1 MTFPHCAAFV
11 RNHRSRRSL
20 RGGFCVTFAAA
31 LLVAALALPARGQ
44 SYAEATGS
52 VVILLPPKVV
62 SGQPATLA
70 ILSADGRL
78 ASNVGVVVGGQR
90 VKTDMTGR
98 ASFTVPSD
106 ASVIVARSYGVSA
119 AALVDPTVPSG
130 SSHGSSHV
138 SGHVSGQGI
147 MVPAVISQRDRFS
160 ICGGNFRG
168 DADAN
173 PVQIGDV
180 PAPVL
185 AASPECL
192 VALPGPKTKVGTA
205 TILVGTTEP
214 RWATTTTVVSLEFE
228 PPNPPLAVQV
238 KSSLEVHVAGSD
250 SPLSIVVKNETPGV
264 LRFLQGDM
272 QELRTSGGS
281 PNAAKVEA
289 QAIRSG
295 DYSFRAHLARV
306 VDLGSAQRYLKAA
319 ESLAPANSR
328 RRVERLAETLAKNPG
343 GAEKVRRELDKM
355 IAAAAAGDFGTVLEA
370 ARAAL

>member
-20 RGGFCVTFAAA
+20 RAGFCVTFAAA
-31 LLVAALALPARGQ
+31 LPVAALALPARGQ

-78 ASNVGVVVGGQR
+78 ASNVAVAVGGQS

-98 ASFTVPSD
+98 ASFTVPTD
-106 ASVIVARSYGVSA
+106 ARVIVARSSGISA
-119 AALVDPTVPSG
+119 AALVDPAPLSG
-130 SSHGSSHV
+130 TSPFSAR
-138 SGHVSGQGI
+138 GI
-147 MVPAVISQRDRFS
+147 MAPAVISRQDRFS
-160 ICGGNFRG
+160 ICGGTFRG

-205 TILVGTTEP
+205 TILVGTTEV
-214 RWATTTTVVSLEFE
+214 RWTTTTTVVSLEFE

-250 SPLSIVVKNETPGV
+250 SPLPIVVKNETPGV
-264 LRFLQGDM
+264 LRFLQGDT

-289 QAIRSG
+289 QAIQSG
-295 DYSFRAHLARV
+295 DFSFRAQLARV

-328 RRVERLAETLAKNPG
+328 RRVERLAETLAKNPA
-343 GAEKVRRELDKM
+343 GAGKVRRELDKM
-355 IAAAAAGDFGTVLEA
+355 IAATAAGDFRTVLEA
-370 ARAAL
+370 ARASL

>member
-1 MTFPHCAAFV
+1 MTLPHCATSV
-11 RNHRSRRSL
+11 RNHWSRRSF
-20 RGGFCVTFAAA
+20 RAGFCVAFAAA
-31 LLVAALALPARGQ
+31 LLAAPLALSARGQ
-44 SYAEATGS
+44 SYAGATGS
-52 VVILLPPKVV
+52 VVIVLPPKVV

-78 ASNVGVVVGGQR
+78 ASNVAVAVGGQS
-90 VKTDMTGR
+90 VKTDVTGR
-98 ASFTVPSD
+98 ASFMVPSD
-106 ASVIVARSYGVSA
+106 ASVIVARSSGVSA
-119 AALVDPTVPSG
+119 AALVDPALPSG
-130 SSHGSSHV
+130 SSHGTP
-138 SGHVSGQGI
+138 QGI
-147 MVPAVISQRDRFS
+147 TAPAVISQRDRFS

-205 TILVGTTEP
+205 RILVGTAEA
-214 RWATTTTVVSLEFE
+214 RWTTTTTVVSLEFE
-228 PPNPPLAVQV
+228 PPNPPLAVQM

-250 SPLSIVVKNETPGV
+250 SPLPIVVKNETPGV
-264 LRFLQGDM
+264 LRFLQGDT
-272 QELRTSGGS
+272 QGLRTSGGS

-295 DYSFRAHLARV
+295 DFSFRAQLARTP
-306 VDLGSAQRYLKAA
+306 DLDSAQRYLKAA
-319 ESLAPANSR
+319 ESLAPDNSR
-328 RRVERLAETLAKNPG
+328 RQVERLAETLAKNPG
-343 GAEKVRRELDKM
+343 DAGKVRRELDKM
-355 IAAAAAGDFGTVLEA
+355 IATKAGGDFRTVLEA

>member
-1 MTFPHCAAFV
+1 MTLPHCATSV
-11 RNHRSRRSL
+11 RNHWSRRSFRAGL
-20 RGGFCVTFAAA
+20 CVTFAAA
-31 LLVAALALPARGQ
+31 LFAVASALPARGQ

-78 ASNVGVVVGGQR
+78 ASNVAVAVGRQS
-90 VKTDMTGR
+90 VKTDVTGR

-106 ASVIVARSYGVSA
+106 ASVIVARSSGVSA
-119 AALVDPTVPSG
+119 AALVDPAPPSG
-130 SSHGSSHV
+130 SSPV
-138 SGHVSGQGI
+138 SAKGI
-147 MVPAVISQRDRFS
+147 MAPAVISQRDRFS

-192 VALPGPKTKVGTA
+192 VALPDPKTKVGTA
-205 TILVGTTEP
+205 TISVGTAEA
-214 RWATTTTVVSLEFE
+214 RWTTTTTVVSLEFE
-228 PPNPPLAVQV
+228 PPNPPLAVQM
-238 KSSLEVHVAGSD
+238 KSSLAVHVAGSD

-264 LRFLQGDM
+264 LRFLQGDT
-272 QELRTSGGS
+272 QGLRTSGGS
-281 PNAAKVEA
+281 PNVGEVEA

-295 DYSFRAHLARV
+295 DFSFRAQLARAP
-306 VDLGSAQRYLKAA
+306 DPGSAQRYLEAA
-319 ESLAPANSR
+319 ESLAPDNSR
-328 RRVERLAETLAKNPG
+328 RRVERLAKTLVKNPG
-343 GAEKVRRELDKM
+343 GAGKVRRELDTM
-355 IAAAAAGDFGTVLEA
+355 IAAKAAGDFRTILEA

>member
-11 RNHRSRRSL
+11 RNHRSRRSF
-20 RGGFCVTFAAA
+20 RAGFCVTFAAA
-31 LLVAALALPARGQ
+31 LLAVALALPARGQ

-78 ASNVGVVVGGQR
+78 ASNVAVAVGGQS

-106 ASVIVARSYGVSA
+106 ARVIVARSSGVSA
-119 AALVDPTVPSG
+119 AALVDQAVPSV
-130 SSHGSSHV
+130 SSHGSSQG
-138 SGHVSGQGI
+138 SGPVSGQGI
-147 MVPAVISQRDRFS
+147 MAPTVISQRDQFW
-160 ICGGNFRG
+160 ICGGTFRG

-192 VALPGPKTKVGTA
+192 VALAGPKTKVGTA
-205 TILVGTTEP
+205 TILVGTAEA
-214 RWATTTTVVSLEFE
+214 RWSTTTTVVSLEFE
-228 PPNPPLAVQV
+228 PPNPPLTVQG
-238 KSSLEVHVAGSD
+238 KSNLTVHVAGSA

-264 LRFLQGDM
+264 LRFLQGDT

-295 DYSFRAHLARV
+295 DFSFRAQLARAP
-306 VDLGSAQRYLKAA
+306 DLGSAQRYLNAA
-319 ESLAPANSR
+319 RSLAPSNTR
-328 RRVERLAETLAKNPG
+328 RWVERLAETLAKNPR

-355 IAAAAAGDFGTVLEA
+355 IAATAAGDFRTVLEA

>member
-20 RGGFCVTFAAA
+20 RGGFCVTFAVA

-78 ASNVGVVVGGQR
+78 ASNVGVAVGGQS

-119 AALVDPTVPSG
+119 AALVDPAVPSG

-138 SGHVSGQGI
+138 SGQGI
-147 MVPAVISQRDRFS
+147 MAPAVISQRDRFS

-205 TILVGTTEP
+205 TILVGAAEA
-214 RWATTTTVVSLEFE
+214 RWTTTTTVVSLEFE

-238 KSSLEVHVAGSD
+238 KSNLEVHVAGSD

-264 LRFLQGDM
+264 LRFLQGDT

-343 GAEKVRRELDKM
+343 GGGKVRRELDKM
-355 IAAAAAGDFGTVLEA
+355 IAATAAGDFRTVLEA

>member
-1 MTFPHCAAFV
+1 MTLPHCATSV
-11 RNHRSRRSL
+11 RNHWSRRSFRAGL
-20 RGGFCVTFAAA
+20 CVTFAAA
-31 LLVAALALPARGQ
+31 LFAVASALPARGQ

-78 ASNVGVVVGGQR
+78 ASNVAVAVGRQS
-90 VKTDMTGR
+90 VKTDVTGR

-106 ASVIVARSYGVSA
+106 ASVIVARSSGVSA
-119 AALVDPTVPSG
+119 AALVDPAPPSG
-130 SSHGSSHV
+130 SSHGSPHGTS
-138 SGHVSGQGI
+138 QGI
-147 MVPAVISQRDRFS
+147 MAPAVISQRDRFS
-160 ICGGNFRG
+160 ICGGNFLG

-192 VALPGPKTKVGTA
+192 VALPDPKTKVGTA
-205 TILVGTTEP
+205 TISVGTAEA
-214 RWATTTTVVSLEFE
+214 RWTTTTTVVSLEFE
-228 PPNPPLAVQV
+228 PPNPPLAVQM
-238 KSSLEVHVAGSD
+238 KSSLAVHVAGSD

-264 LRFLQGDM
+264 LRFLRGDTQG
-272 QELRTSGGS
+272 LRTSGGS
-281 PNAAKVEA
+281 PNVGEVEA

-295 DYSFRAHLARV
+295 DFSFRAHLARV

-319 ESLAPANSR
+319 ESLGPDNSR

-343 GAEKVRRELDKM
+343 DAGKVRRELDKM
-355 IAAAAAGDFGTVLEA
+355 IAATTAGDFRTVLEA